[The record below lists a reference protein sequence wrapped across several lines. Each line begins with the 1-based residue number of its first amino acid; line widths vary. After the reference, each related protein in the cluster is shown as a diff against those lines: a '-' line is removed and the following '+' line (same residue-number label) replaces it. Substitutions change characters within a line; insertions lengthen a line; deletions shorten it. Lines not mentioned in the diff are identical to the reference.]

1 MKAKPFQINALIPQI
16 QNGFKGALIFGPDF
30 GIVQELSEKTAK
42 IITPNLQDEFAVIK
56 ITPSKIKEIPTILI
70 DEGNAPS
77 FLGGRKL
84 IWLKDADNATLP
96 AIEDYFDQ
104 IKTDSFLL
112 ITAGNLTKN
121 SALRQFCETHSDILS
136 VVCYTEEAKDV
147 AAFIREV
154 LAEKGIQVNADA
166 LSLLVERLSENRMA
180 TRRELDKLI
189 CFLGSKKVVDLKDV
203 FEIITD
209 TQNASIDVF
218 CHAVATGDMK
228 KAEKEY
234 HLMLENGENPV
245 GIIRVLFNYFN
256 RLLECADT
264 MEKEG
269 IAAAV
274 KKIMKPAQFRLEASF
289 QKQILIWKKSFV
301 LKVLDLLLEGER
313 QVKSTGLPAELILNR
328 IIIQI
333 TNVARKNK

>member
-1 MKAKPFQINALIPQI
+1 MKAKPIQINALFPQI
-16 QNGFKGALIFGPDF
+16 KKSFKGACFFGPDF

-42 IITPNLQDEFAVIK
+42 IIVPNLHDEFTVIK
-56 ITPSKIKEIPTILI
+56 LTPAKLKEIPTILI
-70 DEGNAPS
+70 DEGNSTS

-84 IWLKDADNATLP
+84 IWLKDADNNSLS
-96 AIEDYFDQ
+96 AIEGYFEQ
-104 IKTDSFLL
+104 IKTDAFLL

-121 SALRQFCETHSDILS
+121 SGLRQFCETHPSILA
-136 VVCYTEEAKDV
+136 VACYTEEAKDV

-154 LAEKGIQVNADA
+154 LSEKGVQITSNA
-166 LSLLVERLSENRMA
+166 LPLLVERLSENRMA

-189 CFLGSKKVVDLKDV
+189 CYLGDKKVVDLKDV
-203 FEIITD
+203 FDVITD
-209 TQNASIDVF
+209 TQNASVDLF

-234 HLMLENGENPV
+234 HLMIENGENPV
-245 GIIRVLFNYFN
+245 GIIRILFNYFN
-256 RLLECADT
+256 KLLDATDI
-264 MEKEG
+264 MENAGMEL
-269 IAAAV
+269 AV
-274 KKIMKPAQFRLEASF
+274 KKIMKPAQFKLEASF
-289 QKQILIWKKSFV
+289 QQQIRIWKKSFV
-301 LKVLDLLLEGER
+301 LKVLNLLLDGEK

>member
-16 QNGFKGALIFGPDF
+16 QKGFKGACIFGPDF
-30 GIVQELSEKTAK
+30 GIVQELSEKIAK
-42 IITPNLQDEFAVIK
+42 IISPNLKDEFTVIK
-56 ITPSKIKEIPTILI
+56 VTPAKLKEIPTILI

-84 IWLKDADNATLP
+84 IWIKDADNATLP

-136 VVCYTEEAKDV
+136 VVCYVEEAKDIG
-147 AAFIREV
+147 AFIREV
-154 LAEKGIQVNADA
+154 LAEKGIQVNPDA
-166 LSLLVERLSENRMA
+166 LPLLIERLSENRMA

-189 CFLGSKKVVDLKDV
+189 CFLGTKKVVDLKDV

-245 GIIRVLFNYFN
+245 GIIRILFNYFN
-256 RLLECADT
+256 KLLECSDI

-269 IAAAV
+269 LAPAV
-274 KKIMKPAQFRLEASF
+274 KKIMKPAQFRLESSF

>member
-1 MKAKPFQINALIPQI
+1 MKAKPFQINALTPQI
-16 QNGFKGALIFGPDF
+16 QKSFKGACVFGPDF
-30 GIVQELSEKTAK
+30 GIVQEVSEKIAK
-42 IITPNLQDEFAVIK
+42 IISPNLKDEFTVIK
-56 ITPSKIKEIPTILI
+56 VSPSKLKEIPTILI

-84 IWLKDADNATLP
+84 IWVKDADNTTLP
-96 AIEDYFDQ
+96 AIENYFNQ

-121 SALRQFCETHSDILS
+121 SALRQFCETHTDILS
-136 VVCYTEEAKDV
+136 IVCYTEEAKDV
-147 AAFIREV
+147 GAFIREV
-154 LAEKGIQVNADA
+154 LAEKGIQVNPDA
-166 LSLLVERLSENRMA
+166 LPLLIERLSENRMA

-209 TQNASIDVF
+209 TQNASFDVF

-228 KAEKEY
+228 KSDKEY

-269 IAAAV
+269 LAPAV
-274 KKIMKPAQFRLEASF
+274 KKIMKPAQFRIESSS
-289 QKQILIWKKSFV
+289 QKQILIWKKTFV
-301 LKVLDLLLEGER
+301 LIVLDLLLEGER
-313 QVKSTGLPAELILNR
+313 QVKSTGLPAELVLNR